1 MKADG
6 FRKKNN
12 LMDIIM
18 NLWIWSWN
26 IQPKIWN

>member
-26 IQPKIWN
+26 ILPKIWN